1 MLKVK
6 FAFITRIQIA
16 NNVMFPN
23 QAPFPWE
30 RVGDWI
36 KVKSWKTEVRSPKT
50 EVKRIKFPS
59 GEGLGVCKIC

>member
-30 RVGDWI
+30 WVGDRI

-50 EVKRIKFPS
+50 EDRSLKKNEV
-59 GEGLGVCKIC
+59 